1 MNARA
6 VRPYSSSLRSEQAE
20 QTRDRIVRAAVDLLS
35 GADAGDLSM
44 NEVAGRAGVSV
55 RTVYRNFATR
65 EALLDGV
72 VGWIGDQ
79 LGRRVGPPPS
89 TSSEYVEATPK
100 VIAALFEIEPL
111 YRALFATTTGRESH
125 RRTKG
130 ARLDDIQAR
139 VRDRDRVDGR
149 GPGQA
154 VRRRHAPRVVV
165 ERGAVHEGLLGA
177 GRRRDR
183 PGPAVGD
190 PHAGRRRGDPKRRRG
205 L

>member
-1 MNARA
+1 MSARA

-20 QTRDRIVRAAVDLLS
+20 QTRERIVRAAVDLLS

-79 LGRRVGPPPS
+79 LSRRVGPPPS
-89 TSSEYVEATPK
+89 TSSEYVEATPR

-125 RRTKG
+125 RRKG
-130 ARLDDIQAR
+130 ARLDDIQGAFETEIASMDADQATR
-139 VRDRDRVDGR
+139 FAAVMHLVSSSNGALFMKDYWGLDADEI
-149 GPGQA
+149 GQA
-154 VRRRHAPRVVV
+154 LQWAIRTLAD
-165 ERGAVHEGLLGA
+165 AA
-177 GRRRDR
+177 RD
-183 PGPAVGD
+183 PT
-190 PHAGRRRGDPKRRRG
+190 RRRG